1 MAVRLASD
9 TIRTLYA
16 IQCMKKDGKH
26 RSQSPVYKDN
36 AKEIYG
42 DDRNMLSKSSNDS
55 IYSDSSDTSKQK
67 QQGISRDEALVHKV
81 HPSDSPRRNDVKQR
95 TECYEL
101 DHILAK
107 WNVYKPKK

>member
-16 IQCMKKDGKH
+16 IKCMKKDSKH

-36 AKEIYG
+36 TPNTCKEE
-42 DDRNMLSKSSNDS
+42 NMRQTLSKSFTSS
-55 IYSDSSDTSKQK
+55 IHSESSDN
-67 QQGISRDEALVHKV
+67 ALIFKV
-81 HPSDSPRRNDVKQR
+81 HPSDLPLRNDVKQR
-95 TECYEL
+95 TECNEL
-101 DHILAK
+101 NDILAK